1 MVKKTD
7 PKLYKFKRVAV
18 NEDKNHLVLKFKNLK
33 SKQIKQLKDALND
46 FIHEFFVEPEEASIE

>member
-7 PKLYKFKRVAV
+7 PKLYKFKRSAV
-18 NEDKNHLVLKFKNLK
+18 NEDKDHLVLRFKNLK

-46 FIHEFFVEPEEASIE
+46 FISDFFDEPEPVVE